1 MTFKCLR
8 CGKRSG
14 DDTVVGTWDIPVGN
28 NGYLYD
34 VHSNIVAL
42 CPDCQIKPKE
52 YPLTEKG
59 YRNLLS
65 ISDIHERNIL
75 NLGSD
80 AEALK
85 KRVEKLEREM
95 NRAWEVIRN
104 ATCLE

>member
-1 MTFKCLR
+1 MTFKCVR
-8 CGKRSG
+8 CKKKFWSIKIEE
-14 DDTVVGTWDIPVGN
+14 WDLPCST
-28 NGYLYD
+28 NGLIYNTEHF
-34 VHSNIVAL
+34 VIGL

-59 YRNLLS
+59 YKNLLS